1 MSKPKYT
8 PMRRALLSDDN
19 EAVGL
24 QRRPLLSEMNSEQ
37 LREVETAHRLG
48 REPRWGVIEM
58 LGMGKH

>member
-8 PMRRALLSDDN
+8 PPRRVALCEDP
-19 EAVGL
+19 EGVGL
-24 QRRPLLSEMNSEQ
+24 QRRPLLSEMNTAQ

-58 LGMGKH
+58 MGMGKH